1 MNLQEMLEN
10 ERDLIIEEATKL
22 LSETPL
28 KHYQESSMEENLDR
42 ITKLYDLTCSC
53 IESQNLIPMMDY
65 AAKIGT
71 ERYHQF
77 FNLEEVHM
85 AFNVL
90 EEVIWTKIPDYIEP
104 NDFPNAY
111 RLVST
116 VLGYGKESL
125 ATTYLALVSNRE
137 RAKNLDYKA
146 LFGR

>member
-1 MNLQEMLEN
+1 MNLHEMLESK
-10 ERDLIIEEATKL
+10 RDLIIEEATKS
-22 LSETPL
+22 LSLAPL
-28 KHYQESSMEENLDR
+28 KHYQESSMEENLER
-42 ITKLYDLTCSC
+42 ITKLYDLTCAC

-65 AAKIGT
+65 AAQIGA

-90 EEVIWTKIPDYIEP
+90 EEVIWTKISDFIEP
-104 NDFPNAY
+104 TEYPNAF

-146 LFGR
+146 LFGN